1 MSWLRR
7 SWPVVAVMLA
17 TVALGYPV
25 ALLFGLPLARQRMH
39 DLSNWVT
46 ATVSA
51 APVAVV
57 PNGSNGSLTF
67 DHAPAHGV
75 LVRNGAP
82 VAARYRMSGSTVSLE
97 TPLARPA
104 VRLGAALEGPL
115 DPSGLLYRLPPG
127 ADAQTPLYVG
137 GKLLRAG
144 ADAAIERADGR
155 ATTFTFHAASGPVAV
170 GDRVLVAGRDYR
182 AKGDTVTFTQPPDF
196 NVDVRRITGAYA
208 VLDPAKGIIALAH
221 PSAAPPR
228 VGQDEVR
235 LAERLTGAVDG
246 RNRTFAFAH
255 APVVETDSARQVYVD
270 GRPLSSTPQ
279 RPKERVDGKRTR
291 FTFTST
297 SGLVTVDGTLMTP
310 GSQYTRDGPVV
321 TFSAPPRRNAEV
333 RQYRDY
339 LVSNVHKGTILLAAA
354 PKPGSVVWAAHY
366 SYYARPEC
374 GTTVMQCFYSMPQ
387 HPVPFPNWIAAQVI
401 PYFTQY
407 PITDPRNIVRGVL
420 YTTAGTV
427 SALLLGAAFGVLL
440 AVLFVFLRPLE
451 QALLPWVIA
460 SQTVPI
466 IALVPVLLLIL
477 GNFGI
482 TVQTSLIPTALIGAY
497 IAFFPVTVGTVTG
510 LRSVDPLALD
520 LMKSYAANPFQVFVK
535 VRFPAAVPFLFT
547 SLKLGTAAA
556 LVGALVAETESNNRS
571 GLGYDIIGQ
580 VQAGNVSDLW
590 ILLLISAALG
600 IGLVALIG
608 LVQRF
613 SAPWDRP

>member
-7 SWPVVAVMLA
+7 AWPVIAVMLA
-17 TVALGYPV
+17 TVVLGYPV
-25 ALLFGLPLARQRMH
+25 ALLFGLPQARQRM
-39 DLSNWVT
+39 DELSNWVT
-46 ATVSA
+46 ATVGA
-51 APVAVV
+51 QPVATV
-57 PNGSNGSLTF
+57 PRGGDTLTF
-67 DHAPAHGV
+67 ESAPASGV
-75 LVRNGAP
+75 LVRDGAP
-82 VAARYRMSGSTVSLE
+82 LAVPYRQNGSSVSLE
-97 TPLARPA
+97 KPLARPA
-104 VRLGAALEGPL
+104 VELSAALDGPL
-115 DPSGLLYRLPPG
+115 GPAGLLYRLPPG
-127 ADAQTPLYVG
+127 ASAQAPLYLG
-137 GKLLRAG
+137 GKLLHAG

-182 AKGDTVTFTQPPDF
+182 AKGDSVTFTTAPDF
-196 NVDVRRITGAYA
+196 NVDVRRITGDYA
-208 VLDPAKGIIALAH
+208 VLDPAKGLVALAR
-221 PSAAPPR
+221 PAATPPR
-228 VGQDEVR
+228 VGRDAVR
-235 LAERLTGAVDG
+235 LAERLGGTVDG
-246 RNRTFAFAH
+246 RNRSFTFAH
-255 APVVETDSARQVYVD
+255 APVPETDPARQVYVD
-270 GRPLSSTPQ
+270 GRALSSTPQ
-279 RPKERVDGKRTR
+279 RPKERVDGQRRR
-291 FTFTST
+291 FTFASS
-297 SGLVTVDGTLMTP
+297 SGLVTVDGQLQQA

-321 TFSAPPRRNAEV
+321 TFAAPPRRNAEV
-333 RQYRDY
+333 RQFRDY
-339 LVSNVHKGTILLAAA
+339 LVSDVRTGTILLAKA
-354 PKPGSVVWAAHY
+354 PKPGSVVWAGRY
-366 SYYARPEC
+366 TYDARPAC
-374 GTTVMQCFYSMPQ
+374 GTTLMQCFYSMPQ
-387 HPVPFPNWIAAQVI
+387 HPVPFPNWIAAQVV

-407 PITDPRNIVRGVL
+407 PITDPRNVVRGVL

-427 SALLLGAAFGVLL
+427 SALLLGGAFGVLL

-510 LRSVDPLALD
+510 LRSVDPLSLD
-520 LMKSYAANPFQVFVK
+520 LMRSYAANPFQVFVK

-556 LVGALVAETESNNRS
+556 LVGALVAETESNNRL

-600 IGLVALIG
+600 IGLVALVG
-608 LVQRF
+608 LVQRLT
-613 SAPWDRP
+613 APWDRP